1 MTSPVCIIIPCY
13 NEAERLPVD
22 AFLAY
27 QQTHPD
33 VSFCFV
39 NDGSRD
45 GTADV
50 LSRLQERNPARIDVL
65 NLVQNQGKAG
75 AVRAGMLH
83 SAQQDHN
90 YLGYFDADL
99 ATPLAA
105 IDDLRLV
112 LDRHTDCVFVMGS
125 RIKHLGVNIKRDAFR
140 HYVGRIIATIISMI
154 LRLPVY
160 DTQCGAKL
168 LRRDVVSTVFRD
180 AFISPWL
187 FDVELLARF
196 VGLFGR
202 SNLPGKLLE
211 EPLQEWI
218 EQADSRISP
227 TYMFRMWTEL
237 YRIYRTYSHLR

>member
-13 NEAERLPVD
+13 NEADRLPGS

-27 QQTHPD
+27 QQAHPD

-45 GTADV
+45 QTAEV
-50 LSRLQERNPARIDVL
+50 LATLQRQNPAQIDVL
-65 NLVQNQGKAG
+65 NLAQNQGKAG

-83 SAQQDHN
+83 SVQKGHD

-105 IDDLRLV
+105 INDLRLV
-112 LDRHTDCVFVMGS
+112 LDNHPDCVFVMGS
-125 RIKHLGVNIKRDAFR
+125 RIKHLGVNIQRNAFR
-140 HYVGRIIATIISMI
+140 HYVGRIIATIISLI
-154 LRLPVY
+154 LKLPVY

-168 LRRDVVSTVFRD
+168 LRREVIGTIFRD
-180 AFISPWL
+180 PFISPWL
-187 FDVELLARF
+187 FDVELLARL

-202 SNLPGKLLE
+202 PNLTGKLLE

-218 EQADSRISP
+218 EQADSRLSP

>member
-1 MTSPVCIIIPCY
+1 MTTPVCIIIPCY

-22 AFLAY
+22 AFVAY

-45 GTADV
+45 QTADV
-50 LSRLQERNPARIDVL
+50 LARLQQRCPEQFDVL
-65 NLVQNQGKAG
+65 NLAQNQGKAG

-83 SAQQDHN
+83 SVQQGHA

-112 LDRHTDCVFVMGS
+112 LDKHPDCVFVMGS

-140 HYVGRIIATIISMI
+140 HYVGRIIATIISLI
-154 LRLPVY
+154 LKLPVY

-168 LRRDVVSTVFRD
+168 LRQSVINSVFTEG
-180 AFISPWL
+180 FISPWL
-187 FDVELLARF
+187 FDVEILARLI
-196 VGLFGR
+196 GHFGR
-202 SNLPGKLLE
+202 PNLPGKLLE

-218 EQADSRISP
+218 EQADSRLSS
-227 TYMFRMWTEL
+227 TYIFRMWTEL

>member
-13 NEAERLPVD
+13 NEADRLPTD

-33 VSFCFV
+33 ISFCFV

-45 GTADV
+45 HTADV
-50 LSRLQERNPARIDVL
+50 LARLQQQNPTQVTVL
-65 NLVQNQGKAG
+65 NLTQNQGKAG

-83 SAQQDHN
+83 CAQLGHA

-99 ATPLAA
+99 ATPLTA

-112 LDRHTDCVFVMGS
+112 LDNHPDCVFVMGS
-125 RIKHLGVNIKRDAFR
+125 RIKHLGVNIRRDAFR
-140 HYVGRIIATIISMI
+140 HYVGRIIATIISVI
-154 LRLPVY
+154 LKLPVY

-168 LRRDVVSTVFRD
+168 LRNEVVTRVFTD
-180 AFISPWL
+180 PFISPWL
-187 FDVELLARF
+187 FDVELIARL

-202 SNLPGKLLE
+202 PNLSGKLLE
-211 EPLQEWI
+211 KPLQEWI

-227 TYMFRMWTEL
+227 TYMFRMWVEL
-237 YRIYRTYSHLR
+237 YRIYRTYHHLR

>member
-1 MTSPVCIIIPCY
+1 MTTPVCIIIPCY
-13 NEAERLPVD
+13 NEAERLPAD
-22 AFLAY
+22 AFIAY

-45 GTADV
+45 RTADV
-50 LSRLQERNPARIDVL
+50 LASLQQQNPGQIDVL
-65 NLVQNQGKAG
+65 NLPQNQGKAG

-83 SAQQDHN
+83 SLKQGHT

-112 LDRHTDCVFVMGS
+112 LDQHPDCVFVMGS
-125 RIKHLGVNIKRDAFR
+125 RIKYLGVTIKRHEFR
-140 HYVGRIIATIISMI
+140 HYVGRIIATIISLI
-154 LRLPVY
+154 LKLPVY

-168 LRRDVVSTVFRD
+168 LRRDVVGTVFKD
-180 AFISPWL
+180 SFISPWL
-187 FDVELLARF
+187 FDVELIARL

-202 SNLPGKLLE
+202 PNLPGKLLE
-211 EPLQEWI
+211 EPLHEWI

-227 TYMFRMWTEL
+227 TYMFRMWAEL
-237 YRIYRTYSHLR
+237 YRIYRTYNYLR